1 MPDYLKALRDCCR
14 DEAAFERLK
23 KILRLATK
31 DEIFYQQIES
41 PDSHLSTYVLSLEE
55 PNPNESDSSQA
66 IARIT
71 GYEETV
77 IGDRLVEINAWVDSL
92 EKVRMAELFQESGTV
107 HNLQYE
113 FHKKSGEIL
122 VGLLSAEITNF
133 NSQQYELTVTNN
145 ITERKGIKVAFPAA
159 KLKCASPHFPHKAVC
174 SAHLLGEMA
183 LRIRNSLNLEQIL
196 HSTVREVREFLQAD
210 RVFIGCLN
218 EDNQGEIVAESVL
231 SNCKSIKKFTLNQN
245 YIQQIKLLYQ
255 KQNARA
261 IEDTYIEN
269 VENSTFL
276 QEYYQNYQVRA
287 SLGVPIMVDEQIFG
301 VLVANQCASPR
312 RWQKYEIDLL
322 EKLAAQVAIAIQ
334 QAQLYKQVK
343 ILNSNL
349 ENQVKERTAQLEKRN
364 RELQETNRIKDVLL
378 HTVSHDLRTS
388 VIGTLMV
395 FKNWLKQS
403 GETISVPRSTLDRM
417 VTASDRQLSMI
428 NSLLETHANEG
439 QSIII
444 HRELVQFNKLI
455 DSIIKDLEPTLTENQ
470 ATLTNFV
477 SNELPLVMADPTQI
491 QRVFDTLFTN
501 ILKHNPPGLSL
512 TLNAEVQAGVLRCT
526 LKDNG
531 VGMSQVECDRLF
543 DLYIRDPQARCST
556 GIGLKLYLCRQ
567 IMKAHGGEIGVNSR
581 PRSGTSFWFTL
592 PLAD

>member
-41 PDSHLSTYVLSLEE
+41 SDSHLSTYHLSLE
-55 PNPNESDSSQA
+55 NPNESDSSQA

-77 IGDRLVEINAWVDSL
+77 VGDRLVEINAWVDSL
-92 EKVRMAELFQESGTV
+92 EKVRMEDLFQDSRTV

-113 FHKKSGEIL
+113 FHKKSGEVLI
-122 VGLLSAEITNF
+122 GLLSAEITNL

-159 KLKCASPHFPHKAVC
+159 KLKCASPYFPHKAVC

-183 LRIRNSLNLEQIL
+183 QRIRNSLNLEQIL

-231 SNCKSIKKFTLNQN
+231 SNCKSIKKFKLNQN
-245 YIQQIKLLYQ
+245 YIQQIKLIYQ
-255 KQNARA
+255 KRNARA

-276 QEYYQNYQVRA
+276 QEYYQKYQVRA
-287 SLGVPIMVDEQIFG
+287 SLGVPIMVEEQIFG

-395 FKNWLKQS
+395 FKNWLNQS
-403 GETISVPRSTLDRM
+403 GETISVPRSTLNRM

-428 NSLLETHANEG
+428 NSLLETHANEEQG
-439 QSIII
+439 VII
-444 HRELVQFNKLI
+444 HREPVQFNKLL
-455 DSIIKDLEPTLTENQ
+455 DSIIKDLEPILAENK
-470 ATLTNFV
+470 ANLHNFV
-477 SNELPLVMADPTQI
+477 PTDLPLLMADPTQI

-501 ILKHNPPGLSL
+501 ILKHNPP
-512 TLNAEVQAGVLRCT
+512 
-526 LKDNG
+526 
-531 VGMSQVECDRLF
+531 DRK
-543 DLYIRDPQARCST
+543 S
-556 GIGLKLYLCRQ
+556 
-567 IMKAHGGEIGVNSR
+567 VV
-581 PRSGTSFWFTL
+581 
-592 PLAD
+592 